1 MHQTVARRAA
11 GLSLIGLL
19 SACGGGGSNDETS
32 TSIELSSPSLAFTA
46 QVVDTAPQAQTIT
59 ATLGED
65 IVHLSVLHTGTAIGS
80 VAHTRAGNTTQITVT
95 PAVPN
100 ETGAGLFNGALAVT
114 GYLCADAACNSLAPA
129 ETKTVAVNY
138 QISPVI
144 QLVAPYVAVAGTSA
158 TAIIRG
164 AGFGGFTLRGV
175 TFGGTAA
182 TSFQLVSDGEITAVY
197 PALAAGSHTVQLDVA
212 DHQGAIASTATLAAV
227 APIDHVAAVLPYP
240 SAPTA
245 IRSVVYDAERSAV
258 FVATDIAGGTIL
270 RYLFENGAW
279 SAPTSHPVAE
289 LQDIALA
296 TNGEQL
302 LALSRTSLTP
312 LSAATLAPGTA
323 VPAPS
328 LATDNFLK
336 NLAVANNN
344 RAIITT
350 GIAQSAATVLYVY
363 VVQAGL
369 MLQSN
374 VSLNNS
380 TPGASYD
387 AAQLVFVQGDPSLTA
402 DPPVHGYTA
411 SSDTFGQA
419 GISVNQNGFAPVVD
433 RGLSRM
439 ILNGTRVYDSTLTLF
454 GTLQSTPQG
463 VAVRLDGQR
472 AYTYDAAA
480 GGVLTFDI
488 TANPDSDVYPPLAA
502 AVPVAGDPG
511 SGVKMAITP
520 DQRTLLI
527 AGTTQLVIQPAPT
540 N

>member
-19 SACGGGGSNDETS
+19 SACGGGGSDEETS
-32 TSIELSSPSLAFTA
+32 ASIELSSGNLAFTA
-46 QVVDTAPQAQTIT
+46 QAVDPVPQAQTIT

-65 IVHLSVLHTGTAIGS
+65 IVQLSVVHTGTAIGS
-80 VAHTRAGNTTQITVT
+80 VAHSRAGNTAQITVT

-100 ETGAGLFNGALAVT
+100 ETGAGRFDGAIAIT

-138 QISPVI
+138 QISPVV
-144 QLVAPYVAVAGTSA
+144 QLAAPHIAVAGTSA

-164 AGFGGFTLRGV
+164 AGFSGFTLRGV

-182 TSFQLVSDGEITAVY
+182 TSFQLVNDGEITAVY
-197 PALAAGSHTVQLDVA
+197 PALAAGNHTVQLDLA
-212 DHQGAIASTATLAAV
+212 DHQGAISSSATLVAV
-227 APIDHVAAVLPYP
+227 APIDHVPAVLPYP
-240 SAPTA
+240 SAATA
-245 IRSVVYDAERSAV
+245 IQSVVYDAERNAV
-258 FVATDIAGGTIL
+258 LVATDIAGGTIL
-270 RYLFENGAW
+270 RYVFANGAW

-289 LQDIALA
+289 LQDIALS
-296 TNGEQL
+296 TTGEQL
-302 LALSRTSLTP
+302 LAVSRTSLTP
-312 LSAATLAPGTA
+312 LTAATLAPGTA

-328 LATDNFLK
+328 LATGNFLK
-336 NLAVANNN
+336 GLAVANNN
-344 RAIITT
+344 RAIVTT
-350 GIAQSAATVLYVY
+350 GIAQSAATALYIY
-363 VVQAGL
+363 VVATGQ

-374 VSLNNS
+374 ASLNNS

-387 AAQLVFVQGDPSLTA
+387 AGRLVFVQGDPSLTA
-402 DPPVHGYTA
+402 DPPVHGYTP

-419 GISVNQNGFAPVVD
+419 GISLNQNGFAPALD
-433 RGLSRM
+433 RNSSRM
-439 ILNGTRVYDSTLTLF
+439 ILNGTRVYDAALVLM
-454 GTLQSTPQG
+454 GALQSTPQG
-463 VAVRLDGQR
+463 VAIRLDGQR

-502 AVPVAGDPG
+502 VVPLAGDPG
-511 SGVKMAITP
+511 PGVKMAITP

>member
-19 SACGGGGSNDETS
+19 SACGGGGSDAES
-32 TSIELSSPSLAFTA
+32 SASIELSAATLAFTA
-46 QVVDTAPQAQTIT
+46 QILDTVPQTQTIT

-65 IVHLSVLHTGTAIGS
+65 IVHLAVVHTGTAISS
-80 VAHTRAGNTTQITVT
+80 VAHSRAGNTAQITVT

-100 ETGAGLFNGALAVT
+100 ETGAGRFDGAIAIT
-114 GYLCADAACNSLAPA
+114 GYLCADAACSTLAPA
-129 ETKTVAVNY
+129 ETRTVAVNY
-138 QISPVI
+138 QISPVV

-158 TAIIRG
+158 TATIRG
-164 AGFGGFTLRGV
+164 GGFGGFALRGV
-175 TFGGTAA
+175 TFGGTPA
-182 TSFQLVSDGEITAVY
+182 TSFQLVNDGEITAVY
-197 PALAAGSHTVQLDVA
+197 PALAAGNHTVQLDVA
-212 DHQGAIASTATLAAV
+212 DHQGAITSTATLVTV
-227 APIDHVAAVLPYP
+227 APVDHVPAVLPYP

-245 IRSVVYDAERSAV
+245 IQSVVYDAERSAV
-258 FVATDIAGGTIL
+258 LVATDIAGGTIL
-270 RYLFENGAW
+270 RYVFANGAW
-279 SAPTSHPVAE
+279 SAPTSQPVAQ
-289 LQDIALA
+289 LQDIALS
-296 TNGEQL
+296 TNGEQV
-302 LALSRTSLTP
+302 LALSRTGLTP
-312 LSAATLAPGTA
+312 LTAATLAPGTA

-328 LATDNFLK
+328 LATGNFLK

-350 GIAQSAATVLYVY
+350 GIAQSAATALYVY
-363 VVQAGL
+363 VVSIGS

-387 AAQLVFVQGDPSLTA
+387 AALIVFVQGDPSLTA

-433 RGLSRM
+433 RNSGRT
-439 ILNGTRVYDSTLTLF
+439 ILNGTRVYDSALALF

-463 VAVRLDGQR
+463 VAIRLDGQR

-502 AVPVAGDPG
+502 AVP
-511 SGVKMAITP
+511 
-520 DQRTLLI
+520 L
-527 AGTTQLVIQPAPT
+527 
-540 N
+540 